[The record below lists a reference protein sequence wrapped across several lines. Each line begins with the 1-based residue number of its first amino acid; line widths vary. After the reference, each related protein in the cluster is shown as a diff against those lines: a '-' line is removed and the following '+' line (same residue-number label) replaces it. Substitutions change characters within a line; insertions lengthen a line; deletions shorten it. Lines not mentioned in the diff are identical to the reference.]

1 MVWGETMSMK
11 LIVYVFVFLVSM
23 TMIYYISL
31 YIYNVFQTEIEQRL
45 YNITSPPSNWK
56 SVIDS
61 VKSWLE
67 PALYNFTYAIIFMV
81 IVMLII
87 YIYYRQAESEW
98 EWSTGRR
105 GRRR

>member
-1 MVWGETMSMK
+1 MR
-11 LIVYVFVFLVSM
+11 LIIYAFILLVSM

-31 YIYNVFQTEIEQRL
+31 YIYHIFQTEIEERL
-45 YNITSPPSNWK
+45 YNITSPPASWK
-56 SVIDS
+56 NVIDS

-67 PALYNFTYAIIFMV
+67 PALYNFTYAIIFVV

-98 EWSTGRR
+98 GEWEPRRR

>member
-1 MVWGETMSMK
+1 MVWGENMSMK
-11 LIVYVFVFLVSM
+11 LIVYAFVFLVSM

-45 YNITSPPSNWK
+45 YNITTPSESWMK
-56 SVIDS
+56 VINS

-67 PALYNFTYAIIFMV
+67 PTLYNFTYAIIFMV

-98 EWSTGRR
+98 EWTTGRR

>member
-1 MVWGETMSMK
+1 MVWGENMSMK
-11 LIVYVFVFLVSM
+11 LIVYAFVFLVSM

-45 YNITSPPSNWK
+45 YNITTPSESWMK
-56 SVIDS
+56 VINS

-67 PALYNFTYAIIFMV
+67 PTLYNFTYAIIFMV

-98 EWSTGRR
+98 GWTTGRR